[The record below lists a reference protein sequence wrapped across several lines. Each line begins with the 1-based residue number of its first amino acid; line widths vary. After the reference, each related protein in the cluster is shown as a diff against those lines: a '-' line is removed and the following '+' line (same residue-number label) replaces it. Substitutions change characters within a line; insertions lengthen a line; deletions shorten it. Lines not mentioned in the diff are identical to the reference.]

1 MAAAAA
7 GGTGIVWSLIAA
19 ADRNGA
25 IGIVDGDGAR
35 LPWRLPEDLAH
46 FKRTTMGRPLV
57 MGRRTFDSI
66 GRPLPG
72 RLNVVMTRQPGL
84 ALPAGVVVVADRQ
97 AAQAAVQAAFDD
109 AQAPTREAFVIGGA
123 EVFAQFMPLAQRLYL
138 TEIDREYADANCRL
152 ADFEP
157 ARVRRSGWHEASR
170 ETQRSA
176 DGLDYAFV
184 VYERRPRLAA
194 GRGDGDDAGASP
206 RE

>member
-1 MAAAAA
+1 
-7 GGTGIVWSLIAA
+7 
-19 ADRNGA
+19 
-25 IGIVDGDGAR
+25 
-35 LPWRLPEDLAH
+35 
-46 FKRTTMGRPLV
+46 MGRPLV

-84 ALPAGVVVVADRQ
+84 ALPPGVVVVADRQ
-97 AAQAAVQAAFDD
+97 GAQVAVQAAFDE
-109 AQAPTREAFVIGGA
+109 AQAPLREAFVIGGA
-123 EVFAQFMPLAQRLYL
+123 EVFAQFMPLARRLYL

-157 ARVRRSGWHEASR
+157 ARLRESGWQEASR

-184 VYERRPRLAA
+184 VYERRPDAMS
-194 GRGDGDDAGASP
+194 GRGDDDTAGRLQAGPGSP
-206 RE
+206 PRDAHGADD